1 PFRMDEALATTL
13 TADRVDL
20 EAFAGA
26 KKSDRVVLR
35 YDFSP
40 ASELGRAVRL
50 REAVFTDYHGGT
62 WMRGQPSTA
71 AVGRIPAAYGVPRRP
86 PAGSSSPARIGVELN
101 VVGRGFL
108 FLPYGAY
115 ELALESGSSTAQP
128 DGVVQVAGGQRA
140 VRYSASVARL
150 PAAGLGRS
158 AMDYRQVPAGVRAHA
173 IKLTGD
179 LNHPQKIADRIEG
192 HLHTHLSY

>member
-1 PFRMDEALATTL
+1 DRVLTSVPTGGLAFAAIGGALVLGGPLFYLLPRLRAPYAVAPFRMDEALATTL

-26 KKSDRVVLR
+26 QNSGPVVLR

-40 ASELGRAVRL
+40 ASRLGRAVRL

-115 ELALESGSSTAQP
+115 ELA
-128 DGVVQVAGGQRA
+128 
-140 VRYSASVARL
+140 
-150 PAAGLGRS
+150 
-158 AMDYRQVPAGVRAHA
+158 
-173 IKLTGD
+173 
-179 LNHPQKIADRIEG
+179 
-192 HLHTHLSY
+192 